1 MLQNLGMAFFLGGGG
16 GHPFVSRV
24 LCAPGSIRP
33 CRKVMIKGFYVWV
46 LSEILAVICSN
57 VTALM
62 TPRLCSKIRDNG
74 NQKSKDDI
82 VSMKQDNVF
91 YSSQS
96 QQHLIHISSWM
107 CKNSS
112 RKILQNENDLR
123 HWYRPTS
130 PQKKTKEIT
139 RRPTARSLLK
149 IITQLPVK
157 QIKRKKITIFSA
169 NIDPIQYIILE
180 WHQTL
185 SLCVDL
191 CSSLRCKKA
200 NVRCSTTRS
209 VLQRNVQACIRPTMM
224 NH

>member
-1 MLQNLGMAFFLGGGG
+1 MNKSLTIRADLIGNQFSDSSKVVQERVEYHAIGAHFVQFGPSYLKSVGKTCVIWTFCQQMTRSHCLMIVALTCKLKKSCSRIWAWLFFG

-96 QQHLIHISSWM
+96 QQHLIHISSRM
-107 CKNSS
+107 CTNSS
-112 RKILQNENDLR
+112 RKILRNENDLR
-123 HWYRPTS
+123 H
-130 PQKKTKEIT
+130 
-139 RRPTARSLLK
+139 
-149 IITQLPVK
+149 
-157 QIKRKKITIFSA
+157 
-169 NIDPIQYIILE
+169 
-180 WHQTL
+180 
-185 SLCVDL
+185 
-191 CSSLRCKKA
+191 
-200 NVRCSTTRS
+200 
-209 VLQRNVQACIRPTMM
+209 
-224 NH
+224 